1 MKRLVLL
8 ATLVIAFTMLIP
20 SNISAQNN
28 KKNGK
33 IPLYKTI
40 YPSSFF
46 TINAEYIGGYR
57 PDQTFNPQTPAFGFK
72 AGTMRNVG
80 WYLSAMTNFQ
90 FKGTFTTCE
99 ANEVLEGNTST
110 SYFDVLGG
118 ITLRYWK
125 PLSFHMGL
133 GYSYRSFNNE
143 TIYGQWAHVANHT
156 AQGPAAALGFMLH
169 LGGFVVSAE
178 VLGSYN
184 LQGFNITNY
193 TVDRTRLTFGAKAGL
208 GVCIPYNNRS
218 LFNEQTN
225 TTPAANA
232 EPIFYNQPTE
242 KVEVVENVATPAPA
256 PVHAPAPAPAAA
268 PAPQPAAAPVVKS
281 DVLTVVTLPVSQ
293 LNPGGSITICGEVAV
308 EGDEPVTERGIC
320 WGTTYYPSVTGT
332 HTSDGSGKGYFT
344 TVISDLQP
352 GTLYYFRAYAGTQ
365 SGIRYGN
372 TVSVSIPDA
381 PKAPVAPTQ
390 PVQGTNNPPM
400 PQPPV
405 MPVPPVAPQPQM
417 VPQQPVAPQ
426 PQAAPQQPE
435 TSQQPVAPQQQA
447 APQQPVAPQPQTA
460 PQQPATSQQPV
471 APQQQAAPQQPVAP
485 QQQTAPQP
493 QPAPQEQVAPQQQV
507 APQDSTATQQT
518 TGPEETTPQQPADN
532 EENPETPNN

>member
-8 ATLVIAFTMLIP
+8 ATLVIAFTMLVP
-20 SNISAQNN
+20 SNISAQKSN
-28 KKNGK
+28 KSGK

-268 PAPQPAAAPVVKS
+268 PAPQPAAAPFVKS

-320 WGTTYYPSVTGT
+320 WGTTYYPSITGT

-381 PKAPVAPTQ
+381 PKAPVAPVVPVAPVAPVAPTQ

-426 PQAAPQQPE
+426 PQ
-435 TSQQPVAPQQQA
+435 
-447 APQQPVAPQPQTA
+447 
-460 PQQPATSQQPV
+460 
-471 APQQQAAPQQPVAP
+471 
-485 QQQTAPQP
+485 
-493 QPAPQEQVAPQQQV
+493 PAPQEQVAPQQQV

-518 TGPEETTPQQPADN
+518 TVPEETTPQQPADN
-532 EENPETPNN
+532 EENPETPKN

>member
-1 MKRLVLL
+1 MKKFVLFTTL
-8 ATLVIAFTMLIP
+8 ALAFTMLVP
-20 SNISAQNN
+20 SNLSAQKNN
-28 KKNGK
+28 KKGK

-46 TINAEYIGGYR
+46 TINAEYLGGYR

-99 ANEVLEGNTST
+99 ESEVVEGNTSS

-125 PLSFHMGL
+125 PLSFHLGL

-156 AQGPAAALGFMLH
+156 AQGPAAALGFMFH

-184 LQGFNITNY
+184 LQGFNISNY
-193 TVDRTRLTFGAKAGL
+193 TVDKTRLTFGAKAGL

-218 LFNEQTN
+218 LFNEQTT
-225 TTPAANA
+225 TTPAAPA
-232 EPIFYNQPTE
+232 EPIFYYQPTE
-242 KVEVVENVATPAPA
+242 KEKVVENVAAPTPAPA
-256 PVHAPAPAPAAA
+256 P
-268 PAPQPAAAPVVKS
+268 APQPTPEPAVKS

-293 LNPGGSITICGEVAV
+293 LNPGGSITICGEVAN

-320 WGTTYYPSVTGT
+320 WGTTYYPSVTGP

-381 PKAPVAPTQ
+381 PKAPVAPVAPVAPTQ

-405 MPVPPVAPQPQM
+405 MPVLPVAPQQPIAPQPQM
-417 VPQQPVAPQ
+417 VPQQQ
-426 PQAAPQQPE
+426 E
-435 TSQQPVAPQQQA
+435 
-447 APQQPVAPQPQTA
+447 
-460 PQQPATSQQPV
+460 
-471 APQQQAAPQQPVAP
+471 AP
-485 QQQTAPQP
+485 QQQTAPQ
-493 QPAPQEQVAPQQQV
+493 QPEAPQQQ
-507 APQDSTATQQT
+507 ATPQDSTATQQT
-518 TGPEETTPQQPADN
+518 TVPEETTPQQPADN
-532 EENPETPNN
+532 EENTETTNN

>member
-1 MKRLVLL
+1 MKKIILL
-8 ATLVIAFTMLIP
+8 STLFLAFILLIP
-20 SNISAQNN
+20 SSISAQKSN
-28 KKNGK
+28 KSGK

-99 ANEVLEGNTST
+99 ASDVVEGSTST

-193 TVDRTRLTFGAKAGL
+193 TVDRTRITFGAKAGL
-208 GVCIPYNNRS
+208 GICIPYNNRS

-242 KVEVVENVATPAPA
+242 KVKVAENVAAPA
-256 PVHAPAPAPAAA
+256 PTPV

-281 DVLTVVTLPVSQ
+281 EVLTVVTLPVSQ

-381 PKAPVAPTQ
+381 PKAPVAPVVPVAPVAPVAPTQ

-426 PQAAPQQPE
+426 PQAAPQQPVVP
-435 TSQQPVAPQQQA
+435 QPQA
-447 APQQPVAPQPQTA
+447 APQQPE
-460 PQQPATSQQPV
+460 TSQQLV

-507 APQDSTATQQT
+507 APQDSTTTQQAT
-518 TGPEETTPQQPADN
+518 VPQETTPQQPADN
-532 EENPETPNN
+532 EEKPETPNN

>member
-242 KVEVVENVATPAPA
+242 KVKVAENVAAPA
-256 PVHAPAPAPAAA
+256 PTPV

-281 DVLTVVTLPVSQ
+281 EVLTVVTLPVSQ

-381 PKAPVAPTQ
+381 PKAPVAPVAPVAPTQ

-405 MPVPPVAPQPQM
+405 IPVPPV
-417 VPQQPVAPQ
+417 
-426 PQAAPQQPE
+426 
-435 TSQQPVAPQQQA
+435 
-447 APQQPVAPQPQTA
+447 
-460 PQQPATSQQPV
+460 
-471 APQQQAAPQQPVAP
+471 
-485 QQQTAPQP
+485 
-493 QPAPQEQVAPQQQV
+493 APQEQVAPQQQV

>member
-1 MKRLVLL
+1 MKKIVLL
-8 ATLVIAFTMLIP
+8 STLALAFILLIP
-20 SNISAQNN
+20 SSISAQKNN
-28 KKNGK
+28 KNGK

-40 YPSSFF
+40 NPSSFF
-46 TINAEYIGGYR
+46 TINAEYLGGYR
-57 PDQTFNPQTPAFGFK
+57 PDQSFDPQTAAFGFK

-99 ANEVLEGNTST
+99 ESEIVEGITNT

-125 PLSFHMGL
+125 PFSFHLGL

-143 TIYGQWAHVANHT
+143 TIHGQWAHLANRT
-156 AQGPAAALGFMLH
+156 AQGPATAIGFMLH

-178 VLGSYN
+178 VLGTYN
-184 LQGFNITNY
+184 LQGFTTSNY
-193 TVDRTRLTFGAKAGL
+193 TVDKTRFTFGAKAGL

-218 LFNEQTN
+218 LFNEQT
-225 TTPAANA
+225 TTTAVRPA
-232 EPIFYNQPTE
+232 EPIIYYPPAE
-242 KVEVVENVATPAPA
+242 KAEVVEKATTP
-256 PVHAPAPAPAAA
+256 APAPAPAAA
-268 PAPQPAAAPVVKS
+268 PQPTTEPAVKS

-293 LNPGGSITICGEVAV
+293 LNPGGSITICGEVAT
-308 EGDEPVTERGIC
+308 EGNEPVIERGIC

-390 PVQGTNNPPM
+390 PTQPTQPMQSTQNPPM

-405 MPVPPVAPQPQM
+405 MPTPPATPQQQAVPQAPVAPQPPV
-417 VPQQPVAPQ
+417 VPQQPAAPQPPTAPQQQAVPQAPVAPQ
-426 PQAAPQQPE
+426 P
-435 TSQQPVAPQQQA
+435 PV
-447 APQQPVAPQPQTA
+447 V
-460 PQQPATSQQPV
+460 
-471 APQQQAAPQQPVAP
+471 P
-485 QQQTAPQP
+485 QQQT
-493 QPAPQEQVAPQQQV
+493 

-518 TGPEETTPQQPADN
+518 TVPEETTPQQPADN
-532 EENPETPNN
+532 EENPDTKNN